1 MLLASLAAPVAADDY
16 RDATIRVISAPD
28 CVDGANFVAES
39 DPAPRNATFMRVQH
53 IGDPGTDEL
62 AGQVRNVVTWD
73 VGQAS
78 GLSLAPSTFVQTQRG
93 YRDFGLPEP
102 ASAFQ
107 LACNGAGFVINSRR
121 FSHSVAVVLEGP
133 SASIARE
140 LEPAAP
146 VFGNATSAL
155 TIEATIRVPY
165 MRVDAPPFVDGTAQV
180 SFVYYVRDV
189 TTGTVFPH
197 VIQLFDNRPA
207 GVNGAGTE
215 AVSAD
220 VNSPFVVSP
229 LSFATADGE
238 PTQYVSAAPDSALL
252 QYVSPWTEAR
262 TFRVQVSYARFKAL
276 LARLIR
282 DALPGISPRP
292 EDYRVAL
299 FGVLGEIFPG
309 TGTSHEVALGASVVD
324 MRLVEAFYDIAPVTV
339 VEFYNASLD
348 HYFISARADDIAAL
362 DSGRLPGWTRTGASF
377 GAILRSSRAHS
388 LSAASTCRRHGETRT
403 FFPLRARSAAPS
415 RHALR
420 NSSSK
425 IRSDVRG
432 AARCP
437 DRNVPHRYDA
447 GLPPVECAQ
456 RNQSSLRDRPCDP
469 RRHGRVRLDPRR
481 LRRPGRRALRAARY
495 RRGRLKVKVEPL
507 PGSLSSQSRPPCSSM
522 NLREIASP
530 RPVPSI
536 RAALAPTCRNSSN
549 TASWSSGAIPTP
561 VSRTETSTRSS

>member
-1 MLLASLAAPVAADDY
+1 MRRGAVAMLLASLAAPVAADDY

-197 VIQLFDNRPA
+197 VIQLFDNRLA

-377 GAILRSSRAHS
+377 GAYPAFVAGTQPVCRFYLPPAWGDSHFFSASREECRAVATRFAQFV
-388 LSAASTCRRHGETRT
+388 LEDPEVMYAALPDVQTGTCPTDTMPAYR
-403 FFPLRARSAAPS
+403 LWNARSAT
-415 RHALR
+415 
-420 NSSSK
+420 N
-425 IRSDVRG
+425 
-432 AARCP
+432 
-437 DRNVPHRYDA
+437 HRYVTDLAIRDVMVASGWIPEGYGDLGVALCAPRATAAA
-447 GLPPVECAQ
+447 G
-456 RNQSSLRDRPCDP
+456 
-469 RRHGRVRLDPRR
+469 
-481 LRRPGRRALRAARY
+481 
-495 RRGRLKVKVEPL
+495 
-507 PGSLSSQSRPPCSSM
+507 
-522 NLREIASP
+522 
-530 RPVPSI
+530 
-536 RAALAPTCRNSSN
+536 
-549 TASWSSGAIPTP
+549 
-561 VSRTETSTRSS
+561 